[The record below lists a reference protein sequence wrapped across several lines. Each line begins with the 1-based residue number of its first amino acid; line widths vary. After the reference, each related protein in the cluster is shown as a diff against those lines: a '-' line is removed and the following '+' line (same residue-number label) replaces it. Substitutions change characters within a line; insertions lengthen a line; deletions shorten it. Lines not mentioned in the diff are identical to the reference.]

1 MKFEGIVPA
10 LLTPF
15 DKDEEVNYDAA
26 AALTDRLIGQ
36 GIGGLF
42 VCGSTGEWWTLSQD
56 ERKQVLETVVQAAAG
71 RTKIMVHVG
80 STSTRFATE
89 LARHAESIG
98 ADAVSALPPLG
109 RPYDAAEVWGYFKDI
124 GAASSLPLYLYHL
137 PQVYGDTI
145 TMDRFLQAM
154 DEIPTLAGA
163 KFSSYRIDDLIHLRV
178 KAQGRLNII
187 SGCAEQL
194 LSATACGADGSI
206 CTWYNIVPRL
216 GRAIFDAVKAGDIA
230 RARELEE
237 TLVSF
242 AMLALPK
249 GVGSVKWLVGLRG
262 IAAGAPR
269 RPAVDRTPQE
279 NKDLLPRIEAT
290 GVMEWAI

>member
-109 RPYDAAEVWGYFKDI
+109 RPYDPAPDFR
-124 GAASSLPLYLYHL
+124 ASTYL
-137 PQVYGDTI
+137 
-145 TMDRFLQAM
+145 
-154 DEIPTLAGA
+154 
-163 KFSSYRIDDLIHLRV
+163 S
-178 KAQGRLNII
+178 QG
-187 SGCAEQL
+187 
-194 LSATACGADGSI
+194 
-206 CTWYNIVPRL
+206 
-216 GRAIFDAVKAGDIA
+216 F
-230 RARELEE
+230 
-237 TLVSF
+237 
-242 AMLALPK
+242 
-249 GVGSVKWLVGLRG
+249 
-262 IAAGAPR
+262 R
-269 RPAVDRTPQE
+269 R
-279 NKDLLPRIEAT
+279 K
-290 GVMEWAI
+290 

>member
-1 MKFEGIVPA
+1 MKFEGIIPA
-10 LLTPF
+10 MLTPF
-15 DKDEEVNYDAA
+15 DKDEEINYDSV

-36 GIGGLF
+36 GVGGLF

-56 ERKQVLETVVQAAAG
+56 ERKRVLEAVVAAAAG
-71 RTKIMVHVG
+71 RTKVMVHVG
-80 STSTRFATE
+80 STSTRFAVE
-89 LARHAESIG
+89 LARHAESAG

-109 RPYDAAEVWGYFKDI
+109 RPYAADEVWAYFKDI
-124 GAASSLPLYLYHL
+124 GASTSLPLYLYHL

-145 TMDRFLQAM
+145 TMDRFLKAM
-154 DEIPTLAGA
+154 DDIPTLAGA

-194 LSATACGADGSI
+194 LSAIACGADGSI
-206 CTWYNIVPRL
+206 CTWYNVVPRL
-216 GRAIFDAVKAGDIA
+216 GKAIFDAVKAGDIA
-230 RARELEE
+230 RARGLEE

-249 GVGSVKWLVGLRG
+249 GVGAVKWLATRSG
-262 IAAGAPR
+262 IPAGAPR
-269 RPAVDRTPQE
+269 RPSIDRTPKE
-279 NKDLLPRIEAT
+279 YEELLPRIEAT
-290 GVMEWAI
+290 GIMEWGI